1 MQIRTPK
8 KYRGIQRRSIVS
20 CRRLTFYLLMLALIF
35 IGIGVALNREVFAP
49 VVQQALFGAIRALE
63 DRAAVLSLPEPT
75 PTKDPRNQLIEA
87 DNYWRRGSLGNATGL
102 YQEIAPALPNSV
114 EIYRRIALGLI
125 NSSRYAEAAEFAERA
140 INADPFNPE
149 AWAIHAWALDWQR
162 RAKEALVSA
171 LHALELD
178 PDNSRAQ
185 AYLAEIYLSLGQ
197 AERGEA
203 LVDELLLNDPESAE
217 AYRARGLI
225 RQEYRYDFDGAR
237 QDFQTAYGMADN
249 MNLYAVDIAIL
260 ESNLRNYEV
269 ALDFL
274 NDVLEANPS
283 NEAALLLIGKGH
295 WGAFGNPAQAQ
306 RYLQDCVDFNAE
318 NRECHFWLGYMQNKL
333 GSIDEAALS
342 FERAIELG
350 SQNPQ
355 HYYWAGFSQIL
366 LGDCARAL
374 DYLGPGLRLALEGGY
389 QQFAA
394 DIETVIPQCEPSFA
408 GRAAASQSEAATD
421 DA

>member
-8 KYRGIQRRSIVS
+8 KYRGIQRRSILS
-20 CRRLTFYLLMLALIF
+20 CRRLTIYLLIIALIF
-35 IGIGVALNREVFAP
+35 MGIGVALNREVFAP
-49 VVQQALFGAIRALE
+49 VVQQALYDAIRELE
-63 DRAAVLSLPEPT
+63 DRAATMSVPEPT
-75 PTKDPRNQLIEA
+75 PTADPRNQLIEA
-87 DNYWRRGSLGNATGL
+87 DGYWRRGSLGNATGL
-102 YQEIAPALPNSV
+102 YQEIAPSLPNSV
-114 EIYRRIALGLI
+114 EIYRRITLGLI
-125 NSSRYAEAAEFAERA
+125 NSSRYGEAAEYAERA

-197 AERGEA
+197 PERGGA
-203 LVDELLLNDPESAE
+203 LVEELLLNDPDSAE

-237 QDFQTAYGMADN
+237 QDFQTAYGMAAN

-295 WGAFGNPAQAQ
+295 WGAYGNPAQAQ

-318 NRECHFWLGYMQNKL
+318 NLSCHFWLGYMQNKL

-350 SQNPQ
+350 SQYPQ

-366 LGDCARAL
+366 LGNCARAL
-374 DYLGPGLRLALEGGY
+374 AYLEPGLRLAIEGGY

-394 DIETVIPQCEPSFA
+394 DIETVIPQCDPAFV
-408 GRAAASQSEAATD
+408 GRAAQSESSTD

>member
-8 KYRGIQRRSIVS
+8 KYRGVQRRSILS
-20 CRRLTFYLLMLALIF
+20 CRRLTFYLLIITLIF
-35 IGIGVALNREVFAP
+35 IGIGLALNREVFAP
-49 VVQQALFGAIRALE
+49 VVQRALYDAIRELE
-63 DRAAVLSLPEPT
+63 DRVATMSVPEPT
-75 PTKDPRNQLIEA
+75 PTADPRNQLSEA
-87 DNYWRRGSLGNATGL
+87 DNYWRRGALGNATGL
-102 YQEIAPALPNSV
+102 YREIAPSLPNSV

-162 RAKEALVSA
+162 RAKAALVSA

-203 LVDELLLNDPESAE
+203 LVEALLQNDPESAE

-237 QDFQTAYGMADN
+237 QDFQTAYNMADN

-283 NEAALLLIGKGH
+283 NEAALLLIGQGH
-295 WGAFGNPAQAQ
+295 WSAYGNPAQAQ

-318 NRECHFWLGYMQNKL
+318 NLNCQFWLGYMQNRL
-333 GSIDEAALS
+333 GSVDEAALS
-342 FERAIELG
+342 FEKAIALG
-350 SQNPQ
+350 SVNPQ

-366 LGDCARAL
+366 LGNCARAL
-374 DYLGPGLRLALEGGY
+374 AYLEPGLRLAVEGGY

-394 DIETVIPQCEPSFA
+394 DIETVIPQCDPTFV
-408 GRAAASQSEAATD
+408 GRAATAQRETATD
-421 DA
+421 DG